1 MTLPATT
8 LPRPSK
14 LPPGLLRP
22 AVLLPWAIGVA
33 LVAYVFISGG
43 YLVTVLGFAAIYAIF
58 VTGLNFFMGYT
69 GQVSFGQNAFA
80 AIGGYTSAVLTTAY
94 KWPVFAAMP
103 VGIAAAGLLAL
114 AIGYPTLRL
123 RGHYLAMATLALGL
137 IVQEVAVQWDSITM
151 GYTGISAIPALGAF
165 GWELPNDRAQLAAM
179 LAALALCL
187 WISSRLKHSRL
198 GHALAAIA
206 GSEDAARALGIDVA
220 RYKLL
225 AFVIAA
231 LYAAFSGS
239 LFVHFVSFV
248 SPEVFGLH
256 MVVLGF
262 TMLYVGGIGTV
273 FGPLVGAFIIS
284 LLPETFRGFKEYQD
298 LAYGAALIALLIY
311 APKGLSSLGRFF
323 TDRRP
328 GKFSG
333 KRTEDQA

>member
-1 MTLPATT
+1 MTT
-8 LPRPSK
+8 LAVAPPRAEI
-14 LPPGLLRP
+14 LRP
-22 AVLLPWAIGVA
+22 RFFVPA
-33 LVAYVFISGG
+33 LIALGLMAYVFIQGG

-80 AIGGYTSAVLTTAY
+80 AIGGYASAILTTAY
-94 KWPVFAAMP
+94 NWPVFAAMP
-103 VGIAAAGLLAL
+103 VGILAAGVLAL

-137 IVQEVAVQWDSITM
+137 IVQEVAIQWDKVTM

-165 GWELPNDRAQLAAM
+165 GWELPNDRAQLAA
-179 LAALALCL
+179 LLVVLALCL
-187 WISSRLKHSRL
+187 WISSRLKHSRI

-231 LYAAFSGS
+231 LYAALAGS
-239 LFVHFVSFV
+239 LFAHFVSFV

-262 TMLYVGGIGTV
+262 TMLYVGGIGSV
-273 FGPLVGAFIIS
+273 LGPLIGAFIIS

-298 LAYGAALIALLIY
+298 LAYGAVLIAILIY
-311 APKGLSSLGRFF
+311 SPRGLAGLWRGKGGG
-323 TDRRP
+323 TP
-328 GKFSG
+328 
-333 KRTEDQA
+333 

>member
-1 MTLPATT
+1 MTSPATT
-8 LPRPSK
+8 SPRPDF
-14 LPPGLLRP
+14 LRP
-22 AVLLPWAIGVA
+22 AVLVPWLIGMGV
-33 LVAYVFISGG
+33 LAYAFIAGG
-43 YLVTVLGFAAIYAIF
+43 YLITVLGFAAIYAIF
-58 VTGLNFFMGYT
+58 VVGLNFFMGYT

-80 AIGGYTSAVLTTAY
+80 AIGGYTSAVLTTA
-94 KWPVFAAMP
+94 KGWPVFAAMP
-103 VGIAAAGLLAL
+103 VGIAAAALLAL

-137 IVQEVAVQWDSITM
+137 IVQEIAVQWDSVTM
-151 GYTGISAIPALGAF
+151 GYTGISAIPGLGAF
-165 GWELPNDRAQLAAM
+165 GWELPNDRAQLAAL

-231 LYAAFSGS
+231 VYAAFAGS
-239 LFVHFVSFV
+239 LFVHIVGFV

-284 LLPETFRGFKEYQD
+284 LLPETFRSFKEYQD

-311 APKGLSSLGRFF
+311 APKGLASLSRFLPGRK
-323 TDRRP
+323 
-328 GKFSG
+328 GEG
-333 KRTEDQA
+333 A

>member
-1 MTLPATT
+1 MTSPAITS
-8 LPRPSK
+8 PRPDF
-14 LPPGLLRP
+14 LRP
-22 AVLLPWAIGVA
+22 GVLLPWLAGVG
-33 LVAYVFISGG
+33 LLAYVFIAGG
-43 YLVTVLGFAAIYAIF
+43 YLVTVLSFAAIYAVF

-80 AIGGYTSAVLTTAY
+80 AIGGYTSAILTT
-94 KWPVFAAMP
+94 KGWPVFAAMP
-103 VGIAAAGLLAL
+103 VGIVAAALLAL

-137 IVQEVAVQWDSITM
+137 IVQEIAVQWDSVTQ
-151 GYTGISAIPALGAF
+151 GYTGISGIPGLGAF
-165 GWELPNDRAQLAAM
+165 GWELPNDRAQLAA
-179 LAALALCL
+179 LLVALGLCI

-231 LYAAFSGS
+231 VYAAFSGS
-239 LFVHFVSFV
+239 LFVHFVGFV

-284 LLPETFRGFKEYQD
+284 LLPETFRGFKDYQD

-311 APKGLSSLGRFF
+311 APKGLASLARFLPGRK
-323 TDRRP
+323 P
-328 GKFSG
+328 GEG
-333 KRTEDQA
+333 A